1 MQPRW
6 GWDESRFPPQ
16 GDRHAYALQV
26 ARGAAR
32 MAQQRV
38 VLIGLARN
46 LGSKIHSTAL
56 ALESLGSHFLDY
68 RIAIYEND
76 SEDGTGGWLEQWRDR
91 QERLVLIREALGDP
105 KHPPKRSSHRGERM
119 GYYRSQ
125 CQKLVRERWA
135 NWDAAILIDL
145 DLDGLFSEEGVAH
158 SFGAAQWDFVGS
170 NGLIFRRNRW
180 DANRVIQYDAWA
192 FRPAGSW
199 DAIPT
204 GQVNTMVW
212 QRGDPLVPVY
222 SCFGGLGIYRMEA
235 YCAGRYG
242 GPDCEHVPFHRS
254 LWEQGFRQ
262 IYLNPSQLVLYGRKV
277 RRWDRWV
284 HRIDHMLGRVG
295 LPRPAWHFP
304 PDLSDHR
311 SIAATTGQAIA
322 SRAAG

>member
-1 MQPRW
+1 
-6 GWDESRFPPQ
+6 
-16 GDRHAYALQV
+16 
-26 ARGAAR
+26 

-46 LGSKIHSTAL
+46 LGAKIDRTAL
-56 ALESLGSHFLDY
+56 ALESLGNHFLDY

-76 SEDGTGGWLEQWRDR
+76 SEDGTGGWLEKWRDR

-125 CQKLVRERWA
+125 CQRLVQERWS

-158 SFGAAQWDFVGS
+158 TFGAADWDFVGS

-199 DAIPT
+199 EAMPT

-212 QRGDPLVPVY
+212 QRGEPLVPVY

-235 YCAGRYG
+235 YCSGRYG

-254 LWEQGFRQ
+254 LREQGFGRH
-262 IYLNPSQLVLYGRKV
+262 YLNPSQLVLYGRKV

-284 HRIDHMLGRVG
+284 HRIDRMLGKVG
-295 LPRPAWHFP
+295 LSRPAWHFP
-304 PDLSDHR
+304 PDFSNHR
-311 SIAATTGQAIA
+311 SIAATTGWEIA